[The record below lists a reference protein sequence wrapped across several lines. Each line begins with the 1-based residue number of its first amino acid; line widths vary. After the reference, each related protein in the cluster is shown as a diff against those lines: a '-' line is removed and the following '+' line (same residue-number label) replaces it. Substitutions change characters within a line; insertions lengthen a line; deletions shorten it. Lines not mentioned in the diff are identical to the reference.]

1 VRRLGV
7 TTTRDRAGELADIV
21 TARGCEPVLL
31 PCIEVLSRPNDVVE
45 RARDA
50 AAAADRMIVTS
61 PRTISTLWPDD
72 DMPAIPVAVVG
83 ARTAKQVEAAGGT
96 VALVAESGADA
107 LIARLPED
115 WWRFNVFF
123 PHGAAAEPIN
133 VDGRQIAAMA
143 VYDTR
148 PIPPEADAVDAAIF
162 GSPSAVAGWIMSR
175 SLDDLV
181 LGAIGTST
189 TDALVQQGHPPDIVP
204 DRPDYEALIALVAD
218 DLTDRSPA

>member
-1 VRRLGV
+1 MRRIGI
-7 TTTRDRAGELADIV
+7 TTTMDRASDLADV
-21 TARGCEPVLL
+21 VLTQMCEPVLL
-31 PCIEVLSRPNDVVE
+31 PCIEVRSLPDDVLD
-45 RARDA
+45 RARDT

-61 PRTISTLWPDD
+61 PRTISTLWPNA

-83 ARTAKQVEAAGGT
+83 TRTAEKVEAAGGT
-96 VALVAESGADA
+96 VALVGEGGADA
-107 LIARLPED
+107 LIARLPEE
-115 WWRFNVFF
+115 WWRLDVFF
-123 PHGAAAEPIN
+123 PHGAAADPID
-133 VDGRQIAAMA
+133 VDGRQVSAMA

-181 LGAIGTST
+181 LGAIGVST

-204 DRPDYEALIALVAD
+204 DRPDYEALIALIAE
-218 DLTDRSPA
+218 DLKHRSPA